1 MGSNIMKWIILGVSP
16 ILLLELTLSE
26 IQLFK
31 NDDELQKFHESKLL
45 QSWSNV
51 QKSDLET
58 SLVKLNSRLGR
69 STQFDL
75 IQYDSEESAE
85 VFQVRNLS
93 RSKRSRRKRS
103 PERRS
108 QKRKSPRKRK
118 RRRRK
123 RRSLVSQKAAAAAK
137 KIVQKKNQLQQLPQ
151 PLLPQLQ
158 QPQLRQQQ
166 LQQQQLL
173 HQLLHHLMEDQLKT
187 FNLY

>member
-1 MGSNIMKWIILGVSP
+1 MGVILQYDSKVDLKFSNIMKWIILGVSP

-31 NDDELQKFHESKLL
+31 NDDELRKFHESKLL

-51 QKSDLET
+51 QKRDLET

-93 RSKRSRRKRS
+93 RSKRRT
-103 PERRS
+103 
-108 QKRKSPRKRK
+108 
-118 RRRRK
+118 RK

-151 PLLPQLQ
+151 LLL
-158 QPQLRQQQ
+158 L
-166 LQQQQLL
+166 QQLL
-173 HQLLHHLMEDQLKT
+173 PRHLQPLQLLLLPLLQQL
-187 FNLY
+187 

>member
-85 VFQVRNLS
+85 VFQEFVKIKKK
-93 RSKRSRRKRS
+93 SKQIEGKEVQREEVKR
-103 PERRS
+103 EKVQGK
-108 QKRKSPRKRK
+108 QKEEEEK
-118 RRRRK
+118 
-123 RRSLVSQKAAAAAK
+123 
-137 KIVQKKNQLQQLPQ
+137 
-151 PLLPQLQ
+151 
-158 QPQLRQQQ
+158 
-166 LQQQQLL
+166 
-173 HQLLHHLMEDQLKT
+173 EEG
-187 FNLY
+187 

>member
-1 MGSNIMKWIILGVSP
+1 MGVILQYDSKVDLKFSNIMKWIILGVSP

-93 RSKRSRRKRS
+93 RSKRSPKKSKEKKSREKVKR
-103 PERRS
+103 EKV
-108 QKRKSPRKRK
+108 QGKEKEEEEKEEKS
-118 RRRRK
+118 
-123 RRSLVSQKAAAAAK
+123 S
-137 KIVQKKNQLQQLPQ
+137 
-151 PLLPQLQ
+151 
-158 QPQLRQQQ
+158 
-166 LQQQQLL
+166 
-173 HQLLHHLMEDQLKT
+173 
-187 FNLY
+187 

>member
-51 QKSDLET
+51 QRRDFET

-93 RSKRSRRKRS
+93 RSKRSPK
-103 PERRS
+103 
-108 QKRKSPRKRK
+108 KSKEKKSREKK
-118 RRRRK
+118 SK
-123 RRSLVSQKAAAAAK
+123 EKKSKEKKKKKKKKKKSSESKSSSSSEEDSSDEKSTSTTTTTTTTTTTATTKLSKTLLNFLKVSQT
-137 KIVQKKNQLQQLPQ
+137 LP
-151 PLLPQLQ
+151 
-158 QPQLRQQQ
+158 
-166 LQQQQLL
+166 
-173 HQLLHHLMEDQLKT
+173 
-187 FNLY
+187 

>member
-1 MGSNIMKWIILGVSP
+1 MGSNIMKWIILGFSP
-16 ILLLELTLSE
+16 ILLLELTLPE

-51 QKSDLET
+51 QKRDLET

-93 RSKRSRRKRS
+93 RSKRSPK
-103 PERRS
+103 
-108 QKRKSPRKRK
+108 KSKE
-118 RRRRK
+118 
-123 RRSLVSQKAAAAAK
+123 K
-137 KIVQKKNQLQQLPQ
+137 KSKEKKSKEKKKKKKKKKKSSESKSSSSSE
-151 PLLPQLQ
+151 
-158 QPQLRQQQ
+158 
-166 LQQQQLL
+166 
-173 HQLLHHLMEDQLKT
+173 EDSSEEKST
-187 FNLY
+187 STTTTTTTTTATTTTPTTTTTTTTPTSTTPTTTTMSTT

>member
-93 RSKRSRRKRS
+93 RSKRSPK
-103 PERRS
+103 
-108 QKRKSPRKRK
+108 KSKE
-118 RRRRK
+118 
-123 RRSLVSQKAAAAAK
+123 K
-137 KIVQKKNQLQQLPQ
+137 KSRESKSSSSSE
-151 PLLPQLQ
+151 
-158 QPQLRQQQ
+158 
-166 LQQQQLL
+166 
-173 HQLLHHLMEDQLKT
+173 EDSSEEKST
-187 FNLY
+187 STTTTTTTTSTTTTTPTTTTATTTTTSTTPTTTT